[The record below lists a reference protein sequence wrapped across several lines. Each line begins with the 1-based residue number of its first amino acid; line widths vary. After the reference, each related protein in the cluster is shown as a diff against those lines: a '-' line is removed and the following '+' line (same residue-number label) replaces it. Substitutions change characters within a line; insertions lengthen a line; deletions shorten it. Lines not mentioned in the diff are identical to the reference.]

1 MRKMFWCLFS
11 CLAGSYCVQA
21 QVPSPNTYAYP
32 TLSSLDD
39 ISSYLSN
46 MPSSPL
52 PLSSSPAK
60 SDLPATGFFVT
71 VYETS
76 PGLKDLLYVT
86 TYFQFQEGGKTE
98 ISDVAGPVGS
108 KLTTRKGQ
116 ATFLSQDKHFMVFLH
131 KDGGFTQE
139 FINVLQ
145 IFPGETGELLTIQG
159 HEYLKGYVHMERKQ
173 SNVVS
178 RTN

>member
-1 MRKMFWCLFS
+1 MFWSLFFCIGAS
-11 CLAGSYCVQA
+11 SYVQG

-52 PLSSSPAK
+52 PLSSPTAK
-60 SDLPATGFFVT
+60 SDLPITGFFVT

-76 PGLKDLLYVT
+76 PAFKDLLYVT
-86 TYFQFQEGGKTE
+86 THFQFQEGGKTE
-98 ISDVAGPVGS
+98 ISDISGPAGS
-108 KLTTRKGQ
+108 KLAIRKGQ
-116 ATFLSQDKHFMVFLH
+116 ATFLSRDKHLMVFLH
-131 KDGGFTQE
+131 KDGGFAQE
-139 FINVLQ
+139 FMNVLQ
-145 IFPGETGELLTIQG
+145 LFPGDTGELLTIQG
-159 HEYLKGYVHMERKQ
+159 QEYLKGYVHMERKP

-178 RTN
+178 LTN